1 MEQLQWV
8 RAIHFISYNF
18 LTTSNKTG
26 LLLLPYN
33 EGSSKDN
40 WATETKLFLDKLT
53 QQKGEKINTLK
64 GFCFFSYYVNVLL
77 FIKSFVDQMLSRNW
91 DSGVINFLVL
101 TTWGSHIGTLV
112 SRWQRRSPHSSTLES
127 NPWRLVFTLRKWWL
141 KPPR

>member
-18 LTTSNKTG
+18 LTISNKTG

-101 TTWGSHIGTLV
+101 TTRGSHIGTLV
-112 SRWQRRSPHSSTLES
+112 PRWQRRSPHSSTLES